1 MTDTQYTP
9 TAHSNVVGG
18 SSAARVLACPASVKL
33 IQTMPPQA
41 ESSYAAEGTALHNAI
56 EHCLY
61 EGLELEG
68 VQELAGEE
76 FYGIKLTADMV
87 EGGLVPAWQMFWD
100 YVDRIEAEDESEF
113 IFAVEQSVHFPGIG
127 DAFGTADIIGH
138 TSKRSVVWDW
148 KFGKGVVVSAKENK
162 QQMYYACGSSNTAQA
177 PFLPKS
183 IGEWENAPDDWA
195 VDLIIAQPFIH
206 EEPSVWT
213 TNPVQLE
220 DFEIKLQGAVTEALE
235 AEDPRVARGDHCR
248 WCTAS
253 PICPMYRQ
261 VGERLAALVNGERE
275 PGTVQEVAEADMTE
289 VEGPEPEVLAKA
301 ITPDLLAE
309 WLLKADIVELW
320 ANSVRGLAMSEAEAG
335 RPPAGLKLVEK
346 VGNLAYTSPATA
358 DKMLGNKGLTA
369 VERRKI
375 APITPTQ
382 ANALLKKKGKKLL
395 TDRQAL
401 RPKTGVVLAPLDD
414 KRPAVKTVADK
425 AAAVAEKLLHEPD

>member
-1 MTDTQYTP
+1 MTDAQYTP

-18 SSAARVLACPASVKL
+18 SSAARVLACPASVRL

-56 EHCLY
+56 EHALY

-68 VQELAGEE
+68 VQELAGRE
-76 FYGIKLTADMV
+76 FYGIKLTSDMV

-113 IFAVEQSVHFPGIG
+113 IFAVEQSVHFPGIV

-177 PFLPKS
+177 LFLPKA
-183 IGEWENAPDDWA
+183 IGEWENAPDDWL
-195 VDLIIAQPFIH
+195 VDLIIAQPFIS
-206 EEPSVWT
+206 EEPSVWP

-220 DFEIKLQGAVTEALE
+220 DFEIALQDAVKEALG

-253 PICPMYRQ
+253 PICPLYRQ
-261 VGERLAALVNGERE
+261 VGEKLAALVGGDKTPAN
-275 PGTVQEVAEADMTE
+275 VQEAKEAAIVDE
-289 VEGPEPEVLAKA
+289 DLAPGLV
-301 ITPDLLAE
+301 TPAQLAQ
-309 WLLKADIVELW
+309 WLAKADIVEQW
-320 ANSVRGLAMSEAEAG
+320 AKSVRGLAMSEAEAG
-335 RPPAGLKLVEK
+335 RPPAGMKLVEK
-346 VGNLAYTSPATA
+346 IGHLAYTSPNTA
-358 DKMLGNKGLTA
+358 DKLLANKGLTA
-369 VERRKI
+369 SERRVVK
-375 APITPTQ
+375 PITPTQ

-401 RPKTGVVLAPLDD
+401 RPRTGVTLAPLDD
-414 KRPAVKTVADK
+414 ERPAVQTVADK
-425 AAAVAEKLLHEPD
+425 ATAIAEKLLPDPT